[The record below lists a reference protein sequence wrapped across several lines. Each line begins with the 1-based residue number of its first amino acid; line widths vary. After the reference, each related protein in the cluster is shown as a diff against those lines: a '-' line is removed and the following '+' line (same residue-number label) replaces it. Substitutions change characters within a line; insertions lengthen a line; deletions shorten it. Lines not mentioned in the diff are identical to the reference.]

1 MKKLILIIIAF
12 ITVTFNTNAQVKI
25 NYGKNSPLRKL
36 QMAELYINA
45 LYVDSVNEEKL
56 VEDAIKGML
65 SKLDPH
71 SSYSNAEEMK
81 ALTEPLMGNFEGI
94 GVQFNMIDDSLVVIQ
109 PVVNGPSEKVGIMP
123 GDRIVTV
130 NDTVIAGV
138 KMAKHN
144 IMKRLRGKKGS
155 KVLLGVKRRGV
166 NDILTFKVIR
176 DKIPIKS
183 LEASYM
189 IDKGVGYIRLG
200 NFGANTYKEF
210 MNAMETLQDKGMKDV
225 IIDLQGNGGG
235 FLQASV
241 NIAEEF
247 LENNDL
253 IVFTKGRAY
262 DRKEYKASGN
272 GSFRDGRVV
281 VLIDEF
287 SASAAEIFTGAI
299 QDYDRGVVVGRRSFG
314 KGLVQRPIELPD
326 NSMIRLTIAHYYT
339 PSGRCIQKPYKKGDM
354 KDYEMDFENRLKHG
368 ELTCKDSIQFND
380 SLKYFTLKEH
390 RTVYGGGGI
399 MPDYFVPLDTLK
411 YSKYYRKLILKN
423 IVLTHNLKYVD
434 KNRKLLRNKYK
445 SFEDFKNNYEIPEEV
460 IENIIKE
467 GKKEKIEPQDK
478 EDLEKTK
485 EQMRIQTKALVARDL
500 WDMSEYFE
508 IMNQSNDIVK
518 EALNILRKNEL

>member
-1 MKKLILIIIAF
+1 MKKLITLILGLMMAASYAG
-12 ITVTFNTNAQVKI
+12 AQVKV
-25 NYGKNSPLRKL
+25 NYGKDSPLRKL

-45 LYVDSVNEEKL
+45 LYVDSVNEQKL

-65 SKLDPH
+65 NKLDPH

-94 GVQFNMIDDSLVVIQ
+94 GIQFNMIEDTLVVIQ

-123 GDRIVTV
+123 GDRIVSV

-144 IMKRLRGKKGS
+144 IMKRLRGKKGT
-155 KVLLGVKRRGV
+155 KVNIGIKRPGVDEKM
-166 NDILTFKVIR
+166 TFTVTR

-183 LEASYM
+183 LEAAYM
-189 IDKGVGYIRLG
+189 IDDNIGYVRLG

-210 MNAMETLQDKGMKDV
+210 MEAMDMLKERGMKDV
-225 IIDLQGNGGG
+225 IVDLQGNGGG

-241 NIAEEF
+241 MIAGEF
-247 LENNDL
+247 LNNNDL
-253 IVFTKGRAY
+253 IVYTQGRAFK
-262 DRKEYKASGN
+262 RKDYKAKGN
-272 GSFRDGRVV
+272 GDFREGRVA
-281 VLIDEF
+281 VLVDEF

-299 QDYDRGVVVGRRSFG
+299 QDYDRGIVVGRRSFG

-368 ELTCKDSIQFND
+368 ELTCRDSIHFND
-380 SLKYFTLKEH
+380 SLKYYTLREH

-399 MPDYFVPLDTLK
+399 MPDYFVPLDTMK

-423 IVLTHNLKYVD
+423 IVLTSSLKYVD
-434 KNRKLLRNKYK
+434 KNRKDISSRYK
-445 SFEDFKNNYEIPEEV
+445 TFDHFKTEYCIPEEV
-460 IENIIKE
+460 IEGVVAE
-467 GKKEKIEPQDK
+467 GKKEKIEPLND
-478 EDLEKTK
+478 EDLSKTK
-485 EQMRIQTKALVARDL
+485 EQLRIQMKALVARDI
-500 WDMSEYFE
+500 WDMSEYYE
-508 IMNQSNDIVK
+508 IMNRSNDIVK
-518 EALNILRKNEL
+518 EAVKLLKK

>member
-1 MKKLILIIIAF
+1 MKKLVTLIFGLLMAASQAG
-12 ITVTFNTNAQVKI
+12 AQVKI
-25 NYGKNSPLRKL
+25 NYGKDSPLRKL

-45 LYVDSVNEEKL
+45 LYVDSVDEKKL

-65 SKLDPH
+65 DKLDPH
-71 SSYSNAEEMK
+71 SSYSDADEMK
-81 ALTEPLMGNFEGI
+81 ALTEPLIGNFEGI
-94 GVQFNMIDDSLVVIQ
+94 GIQFNMIEDTLIVIQ
-109 PVVNGPSEKVGIMP
+109 PVVNGPSEKAGIMP
-123 GDRIVTV
+123 GDRIVSV

-155 KVLLGVKRRGV
+155 KVKLTIRRRGV
-166 NDILTFKVIR
+166 NDDMTFNVTR
-176 DKIPIKS
+176 DRIPIKS
-183 LEASYM
+183 LEAAYM
-189 IDKGVGYIRLG
+189 LTGEIGYVRLG

-210 MNAMETLQDKGMKDV
+210 MEAMDMLKECGMKDV

-241 NIAEEF
+241 MIAGEF
-247 LENNDL
+247 LNNNDL
-253 IVFTKGRAY
+253 IVYTKGRAY
-262 DRKEYKASGN
+262 KRKDYHAKGN
-272 GSFRDGRVV
+272 GAFREGRVA
-281 VLIDEF
+281 VLVDEF

-299 QDYDRGVVVGRRSFG
+299 QDYDRGIVVGRRSFG

-368 ELTCKDSIQFND
+368 ELTCRDSIHFND
-380 SLKYFTLKEH
+380 SLKYYTLREH

-399 MPDYFVPLDTLK
+399 MPDYFVPLDTMK

-423 IVLTHNLKYVD
+423 IVLTSSLKYVD
-434 KNRKLLRNKYK
+434 ENRKEIRARYK
-445 SFEDFKNNYEIPEEV
+445 SFEDFKKLYEIPEEV
-460 IENIIKE
+460 IEGVIAE
-467 GKKEKIEPQDK
+467 GRKEKIEPMND
-478 EDLEKTK
+478 EDLKKTT
-485 EQMRIQTKALVARDL
+485 EQLRIQMKALVARDI

-508 IMNQSNDIVK
+508 IMNSSNDIVN
-518 EALNILRKNEL
+518 EALRLLSKK